1 MPSPAKPFVVTL
13 VASVTFALGAAPAG
27 AVVQEDFTAVAATTP
42 TVSLTTQSLSTD
54 TSALPLVPISSVL
67 ALEETAGTT
76 AAHGFDV
83 AATIAAATSEIGT
96 SRATGWGAA
105 GECIVSAQR
114 WIRAGGGGWSGG
126 GDPVSNYA
134 GALRLAPADAQ
145 PGDVIQY
152 EHLQFPTSWVSGV
165 HTVLITGVNDDG
177 TFKII
182 ESNNPT
188 GSGYVQADDSWVPK
202 PPSGFQ
208 AVAWRF

>member
-13 VASVTFALGAAPAG
+13 VAAVTFALGAAPAG
-27 AVVQEDFTAVAATTP
+27 AIETEDFTAAAAAP
-42 TVSLTTQSLSTD
+42 TISLTTQALSTD
-54 TSALPLVPISSVL
+54 TDTAPLAPISSVL
-67 ALEETAGTT
+67 AESETTRSS

-83 AATIAAATSEIGT
+83 TAAIAAATAEIGT
-96 SRATGWGAA
+96 SRATGWGAP

-114 WIRAGGGGWSGG
+114 WIRAGGGAWTGG

-134 GALRLAPADAQ
+134 GALRLSPTEAQ

-165 HTVLITGVNDDG
+165 HTVLVTGVNDDG
-177 TFKII
+177 TYKII

-202 PPSGFQ
+202 PPAGFQ